1 MDERELFH
9 LPDLNAVLVRNPPAT
24 FAVYAAG
31 DSMQGAGIDDGD
43 LLVVDRSIEPR
54 SGDIVIAAVDGDFT
68 VKRLWR
74 EGERVELRPEND
86 RYPVIRPE
94 GEGEWVFFGVVT
106 FVVKRCARAAGG

>member
-1 MDERELFH
+1 MDERERFY
-9 LPDLNAVLVRNPPAT
+9 LPDLNAVLVRNEAAT

-54 SGDIVIAAVDGDFT
+54 SGDIVIAAVEGDFT

-74 EGERVELRPEND
+74 KGGQIELRPENEA
-86 RYPVIRPE
+86 YPVIRPE
-94 GEGEWVFFGVVT
+94 EGEEWAFFGVVT
-106 FVVKRCARAAGG
+106 FVVKRCVRG